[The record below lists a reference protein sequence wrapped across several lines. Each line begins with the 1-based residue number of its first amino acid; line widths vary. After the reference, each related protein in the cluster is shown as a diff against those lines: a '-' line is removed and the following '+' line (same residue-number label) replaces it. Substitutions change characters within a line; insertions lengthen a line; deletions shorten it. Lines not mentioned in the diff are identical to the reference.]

1 MALQCE
7 WQLCQWSW
15 GHDSMTEYNAKK
27 CTLVKNG
34 RLIDPQSNTDKITD
48 LAIYKSKIIG
58 IGDSI
63 PANFKAETQVDA
75 EGLWVLPGIIDLSAY
90 LREPGLENKTRIP
103 YETYAAVSG
112 GITRLCCM
120 PETDSPIDTGA
131 VVKLIRGKVKQAGF
145 AQVSMIGALTQKLE
159 GEQLSPMGSLKYVG
173 CVGVT
178 QGWNS
183 FKDLATLRK
192 CMEYA
197 STFELPLFLH
207 PLEHSL
213 MEKGGMHEGAL
224 ATRLGL
230 PPIPVAAET
239 AAMAQ
244 IISLVEQTNTPVHF
258 CRLSTA
264 KSIHLLKQAKKDGL
278 PITADVAIHQLF
290 LSEMDLCDYNPL
302 CHTIPPLR
310 SERDRDALRQAVAD
324 NTIDAICSDHQPHE
338 IDAKLAPFEET
349 SPGISGFETLLPLT
363 LRLVEEKVIDLNQ
376 AIAYLTHKPA
386 SLISSDAGTLQMA
399 KKADFSLFD
408 PNHFWQLDAEKLLS
422 KGKNTPFSGWSF
434 NGKTVKTFIKGKLV
448 YHETIF

>member
-1 MALQCE
+1 MKRIE
-7 WQLCQWSW
+7 
-15 GHDSMTEYNAKK
+15 NKN
-27 CTLVKNG
+27 TLINNG
-34 RLIDPQSNTDKITD
+34 RLIDPQSGIDKVTDI
-48 LAIYKSKIIG
+48 AISKSKIIG
-58 IGDSI
+58 IGKTI
-63 PANFKAETQVDA
+63 PADFKATTTIEA
-75 EGLWVLPGIIDLSAY
+75 KNLWVLPGIIDLSAY
-90 LREPGLENKTRIP
+90 LRDPGLENKTRIS
-103 YETYAAVSG
+103 YETYAAASA
-112 GITRLCCM
+112 GITRICCM
-120 PETDSPIDTGA
+120 PETLSPIDTGA
-131 VVKLIRGKVKQAGF
+131 LVKLIRSKVKQAGF

-183 FKDLATLRK
+183 IKDLATLRK

-197 STFELPLFLH
+197 ATFELPLFLH

-213 MEKGGMHEGAL
+213 MEKGGIHEGAL

-244 IISLVEQTNTPVHF
+244 IISLVEQTHTPVHF

-264 KSIHLLKQAKKDGL
+264 KSIHLLKQAKADGL

-290 LSEMDLCDYNPL
+290 LTEMDLCDYNPL
-302 CHTIPPLR
+302 CHTVPPFR
-310 SERDRDALRQAVAD
+310 SERDRDALRQAVSD

-363 LRLVEEKVIDLNQ
+363 LRLVEESVLDINQ
-376 AIAYLTHKPA
+376 AIAYLTQKPA
-386 SLISSDAGTLQMA
+386 LLIGSQEGTIQVGR
-399 KKADFSLFD
+399 KADLSLFD
-408 PNHFWQLDAEKLLS
+408 PNDFWQLDAEKLLS
-422 KGKNTPFSGWSF
+422 NGKNTPFSGWSF
-434 NGKTVKTFIKGKLV
+434 DGRTSQTLVKGRTVFTK
-448 YHETIF
+448 